1 MPGGEISGATFAT
14 ATSLACSCAISRAIL
29 PASSMCADFGSFG
42 STIQENGKLLSSNE
56 DTGTVRVAEV
66 DGVLDRECR
75 CGPEWLL

>member
-1 MPGGEISGATFAT
+1 
-14 ATSLACSCAISRAIL
+14 
-29 PASSMCADFGSFG
+29 MCADFGSFG

-75 CGPEWLL
+75 CGPEWLLRLLEATYGNVISKNTDVNIG